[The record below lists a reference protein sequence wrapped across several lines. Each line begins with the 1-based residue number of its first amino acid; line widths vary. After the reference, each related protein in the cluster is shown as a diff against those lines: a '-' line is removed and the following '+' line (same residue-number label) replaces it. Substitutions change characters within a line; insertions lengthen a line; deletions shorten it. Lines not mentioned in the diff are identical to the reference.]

1 MSEDMKAAD
10 LTDTAGKTGGIQFPR
25 HFTIA
30 GEDPYDHIEWDHRTA
45 LITSNTGEAVFE
57 QEDVRTPA
65 AWSQQAV
72 NIVASMYFRGK
83 PHTPERESDI
93 AKLID
98 RVVNQIT
105 EWGDAGR
112 YFRTAED
119 RDAFRDELK
128 HIIVHQK
135 ASFNSPVWFNC
146 GYRDNPQ
153 CSACFII
160 SVEDSMESILELA
173 KTEGMLFK
181 HGSGTGSNL
190 SALRGSGEMLN
201 GGGTASGPVSFMK
214 GFDAF
219 AGVIKSG
226 GSCLMGGQPV
236 YTTKGPV
243 RITELAKRDEGFT
256 CMSWDPPSGEFKEK
270 RARAWRSGEKTV
282 LRVTT
287 DGGEFDVSSDHPFRL
302 EDGTTLRAENLPE
315 GARLHTY
322 RTANGG
328 TPGPMTVTEVNLL
341 GYMPV
346 YSVEVDCPTADDK
359 SPSSGHTFVIWPDT
373 AREGAGVVVHN
384 TRRAAKMVILNADH
398 PDILDFIDCKAREE
412 KKAWALIDAGYDSSI
427 TGDAYASIFFQ
438 NANNSVRVTD
448 AFMKAVADDDPWETV
463 SVTDDERV
471 VGTHRARDLMRRIA
485 EAAHVCG
492 DPGMQFD
499 TTVNAWHTC
508 PKTDRIRASNP
519 CFVGDTEVLTSEGR
533 ITIERLAE
541 MSAAGQQL
549 PLAITHDPERRTP
562 VLRQITRAWQSKT
575 TSKLVEV
582 QTDKGITVRC
592 TPEHVFYL
600 YDGRGMAASD
610 LQHGQSLRKIG
621 IHRHST
627 GRLAIA
633 SGGTRELFSR
643 WLWTQQH
650 GAIPQENHIHHRNG
664 IIDDDRLSN
673 LESLPAR
680 DHWSGHAAG
689 SRNARALD
697 VPDQTLLAVWKG
709 VKAARPGWPVTVARW
724 NLFVKRQGLEGQV
737 PLANPQRGVRGMSW
751 TEFETWIAKLQH
763 NMPDV
768 QPLPRKKALY
778 ETAVGASAQ
787 QLLAVWEELEKKTAV
802 TWGRW
807 NYHVKTRGLSGKIPQ
822 FAKANW
828 AAFAQRMEEERSLA
842 NDRVASV
849 REITGEPV
857 PVFDLEVEGVH
868 RFAVSSD
875 DALHGLVVSN
885 CSEYMFLDDSACNL
899 ASINLM
905 KFEDPER
912 GFDTEAFTAA
922 VRTVIT
928 AQEIIVGNAGYPT
941 PAIERNSRDYRP
953 LGLGYCNL
961 GAFLMSQAL
970 PYNSDEGR
978 AASAAIT
985 ALMTGAAYRQSAAI
999 ARDAGG
1005 PFAGFEKNRE
1015 PFLKVMDKHAD
1026 AVRLIDTG
1034 GHPLSAMIAEA
1045 ADQAWREARAD
1056 GREHGFRNAQATVL
1070 APTGTIGFM
1079 MDCDTTGVEPDI
1091 ALVKYKKLVN
1101 QGLMKLVNQTVPKA
1115 LARLGYDGPTAD
1127 AILEHIE
1134 SRDTIEGAPGLADE
1148 HLAVFDC
1155 AFKAKNGERSITPD
1169 GHIRMIGAVQPFI
1182 SGAISKTINM
1192 PTDTT
1197 VEDIERAYI
1206 DAWKLGA
1213 KSVSIYRDGSKRTQ
1227 PLTTGNDTAKAGT
1240 AKVGEP
1246 VRRRL
1251 PDERR
1256 SMTHKFEVG
1265 GHEGYVT
1272 VGMFEDGKPGEI
1284 FIVMAKEGSTISGF
1298 ADAFAQAISY
1308 ALQYG
1313 VPLEM
1318 LVNKFCHQRFEPAG
1332 MTRNPKIRMA
1342 KSIVDYIVRWMATK
1356 FLDEEAQRAVGINLP
1371 EKPEATKDGAPAGD
1385 ASRNSP
1391 APGPA
1396 IGAEHPMAMNA
1407 ASLVPNDQDAPPC
1420 PNCGGIMLRNGT
1432 CYACP
1437 NCGTTSGCS

>member
-1 MSEDMKAAD
+1 MSEDMKAAGAAD
-10 LTDTAGKTGGIQFPR
+10 AADTNGGIRFPR

-93 AKLID
+93 ARLID

-112 YFRTAED
+112 YFRTPED

-236 YTTKGPV
+236 YTTEGPV
-243 RITELAKRDEGFT
+243 RVTELAKRGDGFT

-302 EDGTTLRAENLPE
+302 EDGTTVRAENLPE

-322 RTANGG
+322 RTADGG

-359 SPSSGHTFVIWPDT
+359 SPGSGHTFVIWPDT

-463 SVTDDERV
+463 AVTDDERV
-471 VGTHRARDLMRRIA
+471 VGTYRARGLMRRIA

-508 PKTDRIRASNP
+508 PRTDRIRASNP
-519 CFVGDTEVLTSEGR
+519 C
-533 ITIERLAE
+533 
-541 MSAAGQQL
+541 
-549 PLAITHDPERRTP
+549 
-562 VLRQITRAWQSKT
+562 
-575 TSKLVEV
+575 
-582 QTDKGITVRC
+582 
-592 TPEHVFYL
+592 
-600 YDGRGMAASD
+600 
-610 LQHGQSLRKIG
+610 
-621 IHRHST
+621 
-627 GRLAIA
+627 
-633 SGGTRELFSR
+633 
-643 WLWTQQH
+643 
-650 GAIPQENHIHHRNG
+650 
-664 IIDDDRLSN
+664 
-673 LESLPAR
+673 
-680 DHWSGHAAG
+680 
-689 SRNARALD
+689 
-697 VPDQTLLAVWKG
+697 
-709 VKAARPGWPVTVARW
+709 
-724 NLFVKRQGLEGQV
+724 
-737 PLANPQRGVRGMSW
+737 
-751 TEFETWIAKLQH
+751 
-763 NMPDV
+763 
-768 QPLPRKKALY
+768 
-778 ETAVGASAQ
+778 
-787 QLLAVWEELEKKTAV
+787 
-802 TWGRW
+802 
-807 NYHVKTRGLSGKIPQ
+807 
-822 FAKANW
+822 
-828 AAFAQRMEEERSLA
+828 
-842 NDRVASV
+842 
-849 REITGEPV
+849 
-857 PVFDLEVEGVH
+857 
-868 RFAVSSD
+868 
-875 DALHGLVVSN
+875 
-885 CSEYMFLDDSACNL
+885 SEYMFIDDSACNL

-922 VRTVIT
+922 VRTIIT

-970 PYNSDEGR
+970 PYDSDEGR
-978 AASAAIT
+978 ATSAAIT

-1015 PFLKVMDKHAD
+1015 PFLKVMEKHAD
-1026 AVRLIDTG
+1026 AVRLIDT
-1034 GHPLSAMIAEA
+1034 
-1045 ADQAWREARAD
+1045 D
-1056 GREHGFRNAQATVL
+1056 
-1070 APTGTIGFM
+1070 
-1079 MDCDTTGVEPDI
+1079 
-1091 ALVKYKKLVN
+1091 
-1101 QGLMKLVNQTVPKA
+1101 
-1115 LARLGYDGPTAD
+1115 
-1127 AILEHIE
+1127 
-1134 SRDTIEGAPGLADE
+1134 
-1148 HLAVFDC
+1148 
-1155 AFKAKNGERSITPD
+1155 
-1169 GHIRMIGAVQPFI
+1169 
-1182 SGAISKTINM
+1182 
-1192 PTDTT
+1192 
-1197 VEDIERAYI
+1197 
-1206 DAWKLGA
+1206 
-1213 KSVSIYRDGSKRTQ
+1213 
-1227 PLTTGNDTAKAGT
+1227 AGT
-1240 AKVGEP
+1240 
-1246 VRRRL
+1246 R
-1251 PDERR
+1251 
-1256 SMTHKFEVG
+1256 
-1265 GHEGYVT
+1265 
-1272 VGMFEDGKPGEI
+1272 
-1284 FIVMAKEGSTISGF
+1284 
-1298 ADAFAQAISY
+1298 
-1308 ALQYG
+1308 
-1313 VPLEM
+1313 
-1318 LVNKFCHQRFEPAG
+1318 
-1332 MTRNPKIRMA
+1332 
-1342 KSIVDYIVRWMATK
+1342 
-1356 FLDEEAQRAVGINLP
+1356 
-1371 EKPEATKDGAPAGD
+1371 
-1385 ASRNSP
+1385 
-1391 APGPA
+1391 
-1396 IGAEHPMAMNA
+1396 
-1407 ASLVPNDQDAPPC
+1407 
-1420 PNCGGIMLRNGT
+1420 
-1432 CYACP
+1432 
-1437 NCGTTSGCS
+1437 